1 MYPHKVANILVKH
14 CIRKEIRCYLVVYGD
29 GAGMITIVMIT
40 FAITPMALMLSLSAY
55 MYKWEQQHI
64 EAESLAEEYIYTC
77 RMTTYRESHLGDI
90 NKISQHQ
97 IKKMSDI
104 LSSCDDNMLYYK
116 GRCEI
121 DPSKFFCSNSLL
133 DGYLILRDLENVE
146 RPVAFTKT

>member
-29 GAGMITIVMIT
+29 RAGMITIVMIT

-77 RMTTYRESHLGDI
+77 RMTAYRESHLGDI

>member
-1 MYPHKVANILVKH
+1 
-14 CIRKEIRCYLVVYGD
+14 
-29 GAGMITIVMIT
+29 MIT